1 MERAL
6 GRVHRNLMMVH
17 AQAVA
22 LCVAGG
28 THDEGDLVQRLRP
41 QCLEIPAVV
50 GTAHMGARIER
61 DGAVQVGA
69 LQQVPHDLL
78 RVRAAR

>member
-6 GRVHRNLMMVH
+6 GRVHRNLMMVQ

-22 LCVAGG
+22 LCVPGG
-28 THDEGDLVQRLRP
+28 THDDGDPVQRFRP
-41 QCLEIPAVV
+41 HCLEIPAVF
-50 GTAHMGARIER
+50 GTAHMSARVAV

-69 LQQVPHDLL
+69 LQQVPHG
-78 RVRAAR
+78 